1 MKEPRTYITEQEL
14 INGLKQREQAA
25 FSFLYD
31 HYSSALNGV
40 IYNIIPD
47 TNIATDILQEVFV
60 KIWRLID
67 SYDPDKGKLFTW
79 MFNIARNTA
88 IDLARSKE
96 WRNSK
101 RNNRLTDD
109 YAQLPDRSL
118 PPSDLPELRKIVYSL
133 KDEYKTVIELSYF
146 EGYTQK
152 EIATMEQI
160 PLGTVKTR
168 LRAALLQ
175 LKKKINL

>member
-1 MKEPRTYITEQEL
+1 
-14 INGLKQREQAA
+14 
-25 FSFLYD
+25 
-31 HYSSALNGV
+31 
-40 IYNIIPD
+40 
-47 TNIATDILQEVFV
+47 
-60 KIWRLID
+60 LID